1 MFHRKSSSSPFSLS
15 IFLLT
20 YFFLDLRARDKKR
33 KRNNRVTM
41 LLNQSSASSLLVYKK
56 KSRHPR
62 LDLHIEDDSIWQ
74 HVVFFQ
80 EKPGSFRL
88 CPKSNICPSS
98 ERIPPPS
105 KSLLSLNWFFSC
117 LLPLSSSVMIQQ
129 QTLRE
134 ETAVTPPAPSK
145 SRPTDT
151 KKKRGVFYYCSTWR
165 ASITSPSATVGG
177 RNETRI

>member
-1 MFHRKSSSSPFSLS
+1 
-15 IFLLT
+15 
-20 YFFLDLRARDKKR
+20 
-33 KRNNRVTM
+33 
-41 LLNQSSASSLLVYKK
+41 
-56 KSRHPR
+56 
-62 LDLHIEDDSIWQ
+62 
-74 HVVFFQ
+74 
-80 EKPGSFRL
+80 
-88 CPKSNICPSS
+88 
-98 ERIPPPS
+98 
-105 KSLLSLNWFFSC
+105 
-117 LLPLSSSVMIQQ
+117 MIQQ